1 MNNLKILFKNNFN
14 ILLGTLQ
21 GKKQRKSTIVATAYL
36 ILGAIGIFALYT
48 LQAYSMFKGLGKM
61 HLEKVCMF
69 HAVLTTLTVLV
80 IIGIMRTTASSR
92 ASDADFL
99 LSLPIKKSEIIISKT
114 VNRYLYDLCFAFLLF
129 VPYLVLYQIFAG
141 FSAKVFFLG
150 IAFLFLIPFVSVSI
164 SYLFDFFISRLFNR
178 MRLGGLFK
186 SFVLVFVFVLIM
198 VLMMFK
204 TFTYGTA
211 DFVNLDAYFADRP
224 VSNLVLQFMF
234 SPNIVN
240 ILVVVLVPVLSFVL
254 AVSFYAFDFGKT
266 FVSYS
271 SSKPDLKF
279 SNGNNTLS
287 MLYKKE
293 LYSYGT
299 TPAYIINT
307 IIGPIMILAFGV
319 FLSTVGY
326 DGVCNYF
333 GAGLDKNVLAGIFAI
348 LFSVMC
354 ATAPI
359 SACSISL
366 EGKNMW
372 ILKSSPINEKQLF
385 LSKILVHFSIVE
397 PCILISA
404 GVLSIFMGFNLLQ
417 FAIVFVCPTLL
428 NLIICSLGI
437 FLNLLFPKFDFDNPT
452 KVVKQSLSV
461 LLCMVFGIL
470 LSAVG
475 FGIYK
480 LFPALSIGMIFAI
493 LTAIYVSIFTVLLIV
508 VFTKG
513 VKLFRNIEE

>member
-21 GKKQRKSTIVATAYL
+21 GKKQRKSTIVATLFL

-48 LQAYSMFKGLGKM
+48 LQAYSMFNGLGKM
-61 HLEKVCMF
+61 HLETVCMF

-114 VNRYLYDLCFAFLLF
+114 VNRYLYDFCFAFLLF
-129 VPYLVLYQIFAG
+129 VPYLVLYQVFAG

-150 IAFLFLIPFVSVSI
+150 LAFLFLIPFVSVSI
-164 SYLFDFFISRLFNR
+164 SYLFDFVISRLFNR

-198 VLMMFK
+198 VLMLFK

-211 DFVNLDAYFADRP
+211 DFANLDAYFADRP

-234 SPNIVN
+234 SPNLVN

-254 AVSFYAFDFGKT
+254 AVSLYAFDFGKT
-266 FVSYS
+266 FASYS
-271 SSKPDLKF
+271 SSKTDLKF
-279 SNGNNTLS
+279 SSGNNTLS

-293 LYSYGT
+293 LYSYAT

-307 IIGPIMILAFGV
+307 IIGPIMILAFGI
-319 FLSTVGY
+319 FLSTMGY
-326 DGVCNYF
+326 DGVCNYL
-333 GAGLDKNVLAGIFAI
+333 GTDLDKNVLAGLFAI

-385 LSKILVHFSIVE
+385 LSKMLVHFSIVE
-397 PCILISA
+397 PCILLSSN
-404 GVLSIFMGFNLLQ
+404 VLSIFMGFDFLQ
-417 FAIVFVCPTLL
+417 FAMVFVCPTLL
-428 NLIICSLGI
+428 NLIVCTLGI
-437 FLNLLFPKFDFDNPT
+437 LLNLLFPKFDFDNPT
-452 KVVKQSLSV
+452 KVVKQSLPV

-475 FGIYK
+475 FGLFK
-480 LFPALSIGMIFAI
+480 LFPSLSIGVIFAI
-493 LTAIYVSIFTVLLIV
+493 LTAIYLLIVAVLLIV

-513 VKLFRNIEE
+513 VKMFRNVEE